1 MDCRKLC
8 AFFLIV
14 LGLSGCATTTVTP
27 PAPDNVWQ
35 DGAFQYDRSL
45 VVETRATLFVLDD
58 EVVKNLRLDEGLGR
72 TTEARLSRLLARLYG
87 PNGIR
92 LGYSAGHTTGAS
104 ETWRNKQGDCLSL
117 TVLAYSAARYLGLNA
132 QMQEVQTAASVDR
145 RDGVDFVSGHVNV
158 IVRNAA
164 EVTLHG
170 QFFAPGSFIIDF
182 EPQTG
187 SRHAGEGLT
196 EDAILA
202 RYFNNRAA
210 EYLVQKDDRRAYA
223 YYRAAIEVAPEYT
236 APFVNLAQLYAKH
249 GLQQGAEQLLRHAM
263 ALGGPSYAALRAM
276 HNLLTGQGRGIEAQ
290 QYAQL
295 LAKRQDEDP
304 YYWMGVGLAA
314 LREGRDRAAIGA
326 LEKAVALTTGF
337 EELHYYLGA
346 AYWRNDQ
353 REAANKQLAAM
364 RAINNLAPTVA
375 LLTKKMQG
383 LSGTTAVN

>member
-1 MDCRKLC
+1 
-8 AFFLIV
+8 
-14 LGLSGCATTTVTP
+14 
-27 PAPDNVWQ
+27 
-35 DGAFQYDRSL
+35 
-45 VVETRATLFVLDD
+45 
-58 EVVKNLRLDEGLGR
+58 
-72 TTEARLSRLLARLYG
+72 
-87 PNGIR
+87 
-92 LGYSAGHTTGAS
+92 
-104 ETWRNKQGDCLSL
+104 
-117 TVLAYSAARYLGLNA
+117 
-132 QMQEVQTAASVDR
+132 
-145 RDGVDFVSGHVNV
+145 
-158 IVRNAA
+158 
-164 EVTLHG
+164 
-170 QFFAPGSFIIDF
+170 
-182 EPQTG
+182 
-187 SRHAGEGLT
+187 
-196 EDAILA
+196 
-202 RYFNNRAA
+202 
-210 EYLVQKDDRRAYA
+210 
-223 YYRAAIEVAPEYT
+223 
-236 APFVNLAQLYAKH
+236 
-249 GLQQGAEQLLRHAM
+249 M

-276 HNLLTGQGRGIEAQ
+276 HNLLTGQGRGMEAQ